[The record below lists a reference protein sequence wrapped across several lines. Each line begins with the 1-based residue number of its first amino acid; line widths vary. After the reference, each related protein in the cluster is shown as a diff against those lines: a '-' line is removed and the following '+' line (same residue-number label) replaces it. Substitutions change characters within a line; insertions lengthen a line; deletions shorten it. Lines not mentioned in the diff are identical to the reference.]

1 MKERGFT
8 MLEVIAVLVLLGILS
23 ALALGKIGGNRGEAR
38 AVADTLKTHLRQAQI
53 RAMHS
58 DTAWGI
64 NSTGSSY
71 WLFSGGNTA
80 DKTMFLG
87 ENSDTVSLPSGVS
100 ITTFTLSF
108 DDWGAPYNGAD
119 PAPGAILATPMTITV
134 SGDDTVFITITPNTG
149 FIP

>member
-23 ALALGKIGGNRGEAR
+23 AMAIGKIGGTRGEAR

-58 DTAWGI
+58 DLTWGI
-64 NSTGSSY
+64 QATSSSY
-71 WLFSGGNTA
+71 WLFSLKKDDGTVTKA
-80 DKTMFLG
+80 IFLG
-87 ENSDTVSLPSGVS
+87 ENSDTITLPTGVTVTS
-100 ITTFTLSF
+100 FTLSF
-108 DDWGAPYNGAD
+108 DEWGTPS
-119 PAPGAILATPMTITV
+119 AILPITV
-134 SGDDTVFITITPNTG
+134 SDGDNSFTITITITPNTG